1 MYTHRRLA
9 RDYIKGTSRT
19 DFWDI
24 VNEAKISDDD
34 KEILDAR
41 FVHGHSYVKIS
52 ADLHVSVE
60 KVKTTIENAYDKISK
75 II

>member
-1 MYTHRRLA
+1 MYTNRRLA
-9 RDYIKGTSRT
+9 RDYIRSTSRT
-19 DFWDI
+19 DFWEI

-52 ADLHVSVE
+52 NDLHISVE
-60 KVKTTIENAYDKISK
+60 KVKTTIETAYDKISRL
-75 II
+75 I